1 MNSDYVFVNGDNFIY
16 DLETNNKDTFDAYL
30 SDAKQRVTN
39 MSKRYDASSLNYNEC
54 GKKTEKTVLQCVV
67 CGAKAF
73 GYNFDRITCESCKA
87 FFRRNALRNMV
98 DLQCRFGGK
107 CDITAENRRHC
118 TYCRIRKC
126 FTIGMRK
133 DWIRS
138 EKEKN
143 KKLIQGEKQRKTK
156 QTKRRL
162 QISMPRDSEN
172 FNSPVTL
179 SSADRA
185 SLNNISHCYDQYAGE
200 PSISVY
206 SAPQQVLT
214 LRLHEF
220 YNRKKPIVVS
230 FISYFK
236 HLPEFQ
242 QLNIDD
248 QVLLIKQNIHILL
261 PVNYALLK
269 TPAHSQFRYTR
280 IQTAGCVNNIN
291 LHSMYQLLSNTF
303 VPFVTL
309 DPLVVKLFLIILF
322 LTTNLLTTNFDTV
335 GYKQLGYI
343 HRIQSAYTQLL
354 WLYMIEKYG
363 EKRAVILYTRIIT
376 TFLHLQTVINR
387 IDSIIRLNKDTQYLD
402 SLMKSILQ
410 LT

>member
-73 GYNFDRITCESCKA
+73 GYNFDRITCESCK
-87 FFRRNALRNMV
+87 
-98 DLQCRFGGK
+98 
-107 CDITAENRRHC
+107 
-118 TYCRIRKC
+118 
-126 FTIGMRK
+126 GMRK